1 MSTAEGNVARSW
13 NTILSTLAACA
24 VLCAVAPLAQA
35 DPDDRLSARWKEGGG
50 PVARK
55 VDFVLARCPQ
65 RGVWTA
71 ELLSPKKREPH
82 QLELRR
88 SGQSFEL
95 LVRAREQETVGAAGA
110 IAGRV
115 AADSWHWGAPRVVRL
130 TQHGDQL
137 EGEGF
142 KITRPVGV
150 AATTTDP
157 VRPDPGALGGPADL
171 PVVRVLITGFDRFPT
186 LRNHPNNVS
195 WSGELSTRE
204 APTNPSGWVVRN
216 FDLARVSPDL
226 RRRARIELHRLVD
239 VPVEYV
245 RGAALITR
253 TISEVNA
260 DVCISMGVGSDG
272 NVDADVET
280 TCRNRMSDGSSFGS
294 DLGEGPFQLSPSWPP
309 RGERS
314 TWSEEDRMWSSR
326 YPDNAGVSM
335 NGKAIE
341 EGGPD
346 SRRSSLPVQQI
357 VERVERAGLSAHDGQ
372 GGPGTYICNNV
383 MYEVTRVQESR
394 GELGGFIHLAQWS
407 ESKRDDYVKVV
418 TAAIEASVEAALT
431 PPRP

>member
-1 MSTAEGNVARSW
+1 MARSW
-13 NTILSTLAACA
+13 STILSTLAACA

-55 VDFVLARCPQ
+55 VDFVLTRCPE

-71 ELLSPKKREPH
+71 EVLSPKKREPH

-88 SGQSFEL
+88 SGQAFEL
-95 LVRAREQETVGAAGA
+95 LVRRREQDTIGAAGA
-110 IAGRV
+110 VAGRV
-115 AADSWHWGAPRVVRL
+115 APDSWRWGPPRVVRL
-130 TQHGDQL
+130 TRTNDKL

-142 KITRPVGV
+142 SIVAPARALDSAPV
-150 AATTTDP
+150 ASTT
-157 VRPDPGALGGPADL
+157 RPDPGALGGPEGL

-186 LRNHPNNVS
+186 LRNHPRNVS
-195 WSGELSTRE
+195 WDGRITDRV

-245 RGAALITR
+245 NGAALVTR
-253 TISEVNA
+253 TISEVQA

-272 NVDADVET
+272 NVDADVESV
-280 TCRNRMSDGSSFGS
+280 CENRMSDGSSFGS
-294 DLGEGPFQLSPSWPP
+294 DLGEGPFQLPPSWPP
-309 RGERS
+309 LADRS
-314 TWSEEDRMWSSR
+314 EWSEEQKRWSSR

-335 NGKAIE
+335 NGKAIQ

-346 SRRSSLPVQQI
+346 TRRSSLPVTAI
-357 VERVERAGLSAHDGQ
+357 VERVQRAGLEAHDGQ

-383 MYEVTRVQESR
+383 MYEVTRVQEQR

-418 TAAIEASVEAALT
+418 AAAIEASVEAALS

>member
-1 MSTAEGNVARSW
+1 MARSW

-35 DPDDRLSARWKEGGG
+35 DPDDRLPARWREGGG

-55 VDFVLARCPQ
+55 VDFVLARCPE

-71 ELLSPKKREPH
+71 EVLSPKKREPH
-82 QLELRR
+82 QLELRAT
-88 SGQSFEL
+88 GQGFQL
-95 LVRAREQETVGAAGA
+95 LVRAREQDTVGAAGA
-110 IAGRV
+110 VAGRV
-115 AADSWHWGAPRVVRL
+115 APDSWRWGPPRVVSLAR
-130 TQHGDQL
+130 TGDQL

-142 KITRPVGV
+142 KITAPARPVDV
-150 AATTTDP
+150 APVATTS
-157 VRPDPGALGGPADL
+157 RPDPGALGGPEDL

-186 LRNHPNNVS
+186 LRNHPNNVNWDGTIS
-195 WSGELSTRE
+195 DRV

-216 FDLARVSPDL
+216 FDLARVDPAL

-245 RGAALITR
+245 RGAALVTR
-253 TISEVNA
+253 TISEVQA

-294 DLGEGPFQLSPSWPP
+294 DLGEGPFQLPPSWPP
-309 RGERS
+309 QRDRQD
-314 TWSEEDRMWSSR
+314 WSEQDRLWSSR

-346 SRRSSLPVQQI
+346 SRRSSLPVAQI
-357 VERVERAGLSAHDGQ
+357 VERVKRAGLEAHDGQ

-383 MYEVTRVQESR
+383 MYEVTRVQAQR
-394 GELGGFIHLAQWS
+394 GELGGFIHLAQWN

-418 TAAIEASVEAALT
+418 AAAIEASVEAALA